1 MAVRTNVESDRNA
14 VEDDKLGAHP
24 PKGIRLVID
33 VRQMAD
39 DLFKAILVLEIICI
53 AAYVLAF
60 ITNDKEQ

>member
-1 MAVRTNVESDRNA
+1 MAVRTNMEDTRNA
-14 VEDDKLGAHP
+14 MENDKLGAHP

-53 AAYVLAF
+53 ASYLLAF
-60 ITNDKEQ
+60 LMNDKEQ